1 MFDCYAPDVD
11 TPIDSVCKN
20 IKDKTKN
27 QAKRIV
33 LNLDDYPAENIDE
46 LLKTILRQTN
56 PKANL
61 KHLDELMIVKDG
73 QITRAF
79 GR

>member
-1 MFDCYAPDVD
+1 M
-11 TPIDSVCKN
+11 
-20 IKDKTKN
+20 
-27 QAKRIV
+27 

-56 PKANL
+56 PNANL
-61 KHLDELMIVKDG
+61 KHLDELLIVKDG